1 MTIRSARVWHG
12 LTAVVAIGALVL
24 QLVLVTQG
32 GRVLDDASQPALPV
46 RLGRL
51 VSYFTIQSNLLV
63 AITAAQLARDP
74 ILGRAGVA
82 GGPAGGGGR
91 DLRHGCRPL
100 RPARS
105 PLLELDGADWAADKL
120 LHMVVPLLATVGWI
134 LFGPRPRIEGREITW
149 VSAWPIVWLVWTLV
163 VGGVSG
169 WYPYPFLDHR
179 EEHGV
184 PGVIISIVAITAF
197 FLVVLWLARLVDQ
210 RLQPAPQAWDP
221 YRGGTART

>member
-1 MTIRSARVWHG
+1 VTIRSARVWHG

-63 AITAAQLARDP
+63 AITTTQLARDP
-74 ILGRAGVA
+74 LRDGPWWRVLRLAAVA
-82 GGPAGGGGR
+82 GIFLTGVVHFI
-91 DLRHGCRPL
+91 LLRPL
-100 RPARS
+100 
-105 PLLELDGADWAADKL
+105 LDLDGADWAADKL

-149 VSAWPIVWLVWTLV
+149 VLAWPIVWLVWTLV